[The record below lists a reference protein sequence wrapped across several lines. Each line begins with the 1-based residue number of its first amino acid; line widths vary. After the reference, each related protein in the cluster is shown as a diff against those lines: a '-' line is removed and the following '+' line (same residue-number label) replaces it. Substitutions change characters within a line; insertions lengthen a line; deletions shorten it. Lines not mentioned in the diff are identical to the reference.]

1 MPLRLLP
8 RTHTLRWRPQLP
20 HGQSPHPGTRLCGSI
35 GVVQPV
41 TTGHDR
47 PHPRMESHAAAIV
60 HRILEAPMPQPRRVT
75 KTTNIVPGLR
85 VEERGQN
92 SPESNAQGN
101 VARRQ
106 TSVPTPDGVPPAQ
119 SLTPSLS
126 LSPHVLFW
134 AELQTRAKTPLSS
147 PPLFYTKGVRDEKYR
162 LRGCWDLRDFLGR
175 RKAHTFHAA
184 AAFSRGCY
192 GGEEGVDKWAPPT
205 ASKISRGWL
214 TRLVHSTE

>member
-47 PHPRMESHAAAIV
+47 PRPRMESHAAAIV

-101 VARRQ
+101 VARHQ

-126 LSPHVLFW
+126 LSLLTFSFG
-134 AELQTRAKTPLSS
+134 LSC
-147 PPLFYTKGVRDEKYR
+147 KQ
-162 LRGCWDLRDFLGR
+162 GR
-175 RKAHTFHAA
+175 RLPCPAPLYSTRKAYVT
-184 AAFSRGCY
+184 RNTGCEVV
-192 GGEEGVDKWAPPT
+192 GICG
-205 ASKISRGWL
+205 IS
-214 TRLVHSTE
+214 